1 MKLKHLSIL
10 ISIVLIVSTIGFAGT
25 TDSVRARLKSGAR
38 IRGTIQSSNSGG
50 ITINV
55 DGIGNTE
62 FDWSDITYLS
72 STSVYDSLIAEKAF
86 IVLPAPVSSRSVLEK
101 YISGNIYFGYALNNG
116 RGFGFGAQAQFATE
130 HFFAGLIGVIHFGSA
145 SQRNSSFTYLGPQIG
160 GIFSFGDVAIKPV
173 LSYGQA
179 QFNSIIAYNAVD
191 ATAACFSPGLMINAD
206 VGFTKIGVQYRY
218 FNFESNK
225 FSGLYLLFGQ

>member
-116 RGFGFGAQAQFATE
+116 RGFGFGADGLFGSF
-130 HFFAGLIGVIHFGSA
+130 HFFCGLICFLEFGFL
-145 SQRNSSFTYLGPQIG
+145 SFIY
-160 GIFSFGDVAIKPV
+160 
-173 LSYGQA
+173 
-179 QFNSIIAYNAVD
+179 
-191 ATAACFSPGLMINAD
+191 
-206 VGFTKIGVQYRY
+206 
-218 FNFESNK
+218 
-225 FSGLYLLFGQ
+225 